1 MASQSRTP
9 RVIRLCLLGCGAVG
23 QAFLEMLEPRRGG
36 IASRFGA
43 DVLVTGVFTPTRGAL
58 VDPAGLSLP
67 EVLDAVRK
75 PDGFAGHAAYRPG
88 LDALEAL
95 EASGADVLIELSPL
109 SVYDGQPAISYI
121 EWALTHG
128 IHVITANKGPEAHAY
143 RRLRA
148 MADGAGLEYLHE
160 TAVMD
165 GTPVFNLVE
174 QTLPGCQVVA
184 IRGVLNSTTNFV
196 LAELER
202 GGTQEDAIR
211 AAQAAGFAEADPSLD
226 LDGWDG
232 AAKITALANVLM
244 GADLRPQDVVRMPLR
259 VSADD
264 LADARV
270 RGVTIKYL
278 CTATRDP
285 NGTITLRVAPEE
297 VPLSDPF
304 ARVSGTSSIVTLVT
318 DLAGP
323 VTVTQTDPGIEQT
336 AYGVYSDLLTLLGR
350 I

>member
-1 MASQSRTP
+1 MSTP
-9 RVIRLCLLGCGAVG
+9 TARPVRLCLLGFGAVG
-23 QAFLEMLEPRRGG
+23 RTFAELLAPRLAELE
-36 IASRFGA
+36 AVYGA
-43 DVLVTGVFTPTRGAL
+43 RVLLTGVFTPSRGAL
-58 VDPAGLSLP
+58 VDPAGLALP
-67 EVLDAVRK
+67 EVLEAAGEV
-75 PDGFAGHAAYRPG
+75 DGFGGHPAYRPG
-88 LDALEAL
+88 LDALGTL
-95 EASGADVLIELSPL
+95 EASAADVLIELSPL

-148 MADGAGLEYLHE
+148 LADAGGLEYLHE

-174 QTLPGCQVVA
+174 RTLPGCEVVA

-244 GADLRPQDVVRMPLR
+244 GADLRPQDVDRVPLR
-259 VSADD
+259 VSAPD
-264 LADARV
+264 LAAARG
-270 RGVTIKYL
+270 RGATVKYV
-278 CTATRDP
+278 CTATRGED
-285 NGTITLRVAPEE
+285 GTLRLRVAPEE

-304 ARVSGTSSIVTLVT
+304 ALVSGTSSIITLVT

-323 VTVTQTDPGIEQT
+323 VTITQTDPGIEQT
-336 AYGVYSDLLTLLGR
+336 AYGVYSDLLSLLGR
-350 I
+350 V